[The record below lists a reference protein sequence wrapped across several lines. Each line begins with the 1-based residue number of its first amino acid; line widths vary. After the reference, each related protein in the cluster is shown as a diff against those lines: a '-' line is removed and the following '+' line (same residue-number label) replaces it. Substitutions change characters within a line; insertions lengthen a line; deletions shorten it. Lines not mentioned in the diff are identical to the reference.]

1 MNRADQVQ
9 PTRDGMQAGEGELPV
24 LYSFRRC
31 PYAIR
36 ARMAL
41 QVADVAVEIR
51 EVALRNKPEA
61 LRRLSPNATVPV
73 LALCCGRVLHESL
86 DILVW
91 AFQQND
97 PHDWLA
103 TLHRPDLQR
112 WVLRNDTDFKP
123 LLDRYKY
130 APRHPELTQQAHR
143 DKAVDSFIAPLEHAL
158 AQQPF
163 LCGMAP
169 GWADLALFPFV
180 RQFAMV
186 EPAWFAAAPLPNL
199 YRWLDFWL
207 ASGWFTASMGKH
219 PVWVDAASHPEILPA
234 SSVDL
239 AHELVRGVV
248 APCMKR

>member
-1 MNRADQVQ
+1 MQA
-9 PTRDGMQAGEGELPV
+9 TRDGMRAGDGALPV

-41 QVADVAVEIR
+41 HVAGVAVDIR
-51 EVALRNKPEA
+51 EVALRDKPDA
-61 LRRLSPNATVPV
+61 LCRLSPKATVPV
-73 LALCCGRVLHESL
+73 LQLSNGQNLHESL
-86 DILVW
+86 DILLW
-91 AFQQND
+91 ALHQND

-103 TLHRPDLQR
+103 TLHRPDLQQ

-130 APRHPELTQQAHR
+130 AIRHPELSQQAHR
-143 DKAVDSFIAPLEHAL
+143 DRAMEQFITPLERAL

-163 LCGMAP
+163 LSGMGP

-186 EPAWFAAAPLPNL
+186 EPTWFAAVQLPSL
-199 YRWLDFWL
+199 RRWLDFWL
-207 ASGWFTASMGKH
+207 ASGWFAAIMGKH
-219 PVWVDAASHPEILPA
+219 PVWIGTPSNPEILPVGD
-234 SSVDL
+234 VD
-239 AHELVRGVV
+239 
-248 APCMKR
+248 

>member
-1 MNRADQVQ
+1 MEAI
-9 PTRDGMQAGEGELPV
+9 RDSTWAGDAVVPV

-41 QVADVAVEIR
+41 HVAGVTVEIR
-51 EVALRNKPEA
+51 EVALRRKPEA
-61 LRRLSPNATVPV
+61 LLRLSPKATVPV
-73 LALCCGRVLHESL
+73 LQLGDGRVLHESL

-91 AFQQND
+91 ALQQND

-103 TLHRPDLQR
+103 TLHCVDLQQ
-112 WVLRNDTDFKP
+112 WVMRNDAEFKP

-130 APRHPELTQQAHR
+130 ATRHPELSQPAHR
-143 DKAVDSFIAPLEHAL
+143 DNAVDRFIGPLNRML

-163 LCGMAP
+163 LCGNGP

-186 EPAWFAAAPLPNL
+186 EPDWFAAASLPHL
-199 YRWLDFWL
+199 RRWLDFWL
-207 ASGWFTASMGKH
+207 ASNWFAAIMVKH
-219 PVWVDAASHPEILPA
+219 PVWDVVVPQRGIAVDTG
-234 SSVDL
+234 VDSD
-239 AHELVRGVV
+239 
-248 APCMKR
+248 P